1 MICKISYGSIPF
13 LLAPVF
19 RSVRLVSVFSSDKN
33 REFSGSVCRLVSD
46 PSTRGMHLFRRSRLR
61 YIRIH
66 IAFAHFLLPA
76 GTEKPA
82 IRPLRTAGI
91 PLLIFLIVLREN
103 ALDLLLGLH
112 DLVVKALGRDADGPV
127 AEDDELL

>member
-1 MICKISYGSIPF
+1 MICKIPYGSIPF

-46 PSTRGMHLFRRSRLR
+46 SSERSMHLFRRSRLR

-66 IAFAHFLLPA
+66 ITFAHFLLPA

-91 PLLIFLIVLREN
+91 ALLIFLIVLREN

-112 DLVVKALGRDADGPV
+112 DLVVKALCRHAHRTVPENDQ
-127 AEDDELL
+127 LL

>member
-13 LLAPVF
+13 LPAPVF

-33 REFSGSVCRLVSD
+33 REFSGSVCRWFLIL
-46 PSTRGMHLFRRSRLR
+46 PHAA
-61 YIRIH
+61 H
-66 IAFAHFLLPA
+66 IFSAEAVFGISESISPLLIFYSPA

-91 PLLIFLIVLREN
+91 ALLIFLIVLREN

-112 DLVVKALGRDADGPV
+112 DLVVEALG
-127 AEDDELL
+127 

>member
-1 MICKISYGSIPF
+1 MIYINSYGSILF
-13 LLAPVF
+13 FTAQIF
-19 RSVRLVSVFSSDKN
+19 QSVRLVSVFSSDKN

-46 PSTRGMHLFRRSRLR
+46 PSERSMHLFRRSRLR

-66 IAFAHFLLPA
+66 IFLLPA

-91 PLLIFLIVLREN
+91 ALLIFLIVLREN

-112 DLVVKALGRDADGPV
+112 DLVVKALCRHAHRAVPENDQ
-127 AEDDELL
+127 LL

>member
-1 MICKISYGSIPF
+1 M
-13 LLAPVF
+13 AVF
-19 RSVRLVSVFSSDKN
+19 YFSPHRFSS
-33 REFSGSVCRLVSD
+33 RSGWFLFFHPTKTGNFPAASAGWFLIL
-46 PSTRGMHLFRRSRLR
+46 LFRRSRLR

-82 IRPLRTAGI
+82 IRPLRTTGI
-91 PLLIFLIVLREN
+91 ALLIFLIVLREN

-112 DLVVKALGRDADGPV
+112 DLVVKALCRHAHRAVPENDQ
-127 AEDDELL
+127 LL

>member
-13 LLAPVF
+13 LPVPVF

-46 PSTRGMHLFRRSRLR
+46 PSTRGTHLFCQSRLR

-91 PLLIFLIVLREN
+91 ALLIFLIVLREN

-112 DLVVKALGRDADGPV
+112 DLVVKALCRHAHRAVPENDQ
-127 AEDDELL
+127 LL

>member
-13 LLAPVF
+13 LPAPVF

-33 REFSGSVCRLVSD
+33 REFSGSVCRWFLIL
-46 PSTRGMHLFRRSRLR
+46 PHAA
-61 YIRIH
+61 H
-66 IAFAHFLLPA
+66 IFSAEAVFGISESISPLLIFYSPA

-91 PLLIFLIVLREN
+91 ALLIFLIVLREN

-112 DLVVKALGRDADGPV
+112 DLVVKALCRHAHRAVPENDQ
-127 AEDDELL
+127 LL

>member
-1 MICKISYGSIPF
+1 MIYINSYGSILF
-13 LLAPVF
+13 FTAQIF
-19 RSVRLVSVFSSDKN
+19 QSVRLVSAFSSDKN

-46 PSTRGMHLFRRSRLR
+46 PSERSMHLFRRRRLR

-66 IAFAHFLLPA
+66 IAFAYFLLPA

-82 IRPLRTAGI
+82 IRPLRTTGI
-91 PLLIFLIVLREN
+91 ALLIFLIVLREN

-112 DLVVKALGRDADGPV
+112 DLVVKALCRHAHRAVPENDQ
-127 AEDDELL
+127 LL